1 MTVNDK
7 REFYLP
13 RNLLVQFLD
22 KVSPVNEVMFTIF
35 IFTREK
41 FQKSREKMKNWRY
54 FCNIQLLLASR
65 TWCSCMLSNRT

>member
-22 KVSPVNEVMFTIF
+22 KVSPGNEVIFTLF

-41 FQKSREKMKNWRY
+41 FQKSREKMKN
-54 FCNIQLLLASR
+54 
-65 TWCSCMLSNRT
+65 